1 LLIFDVTT
9 ETKKKI
15 NKISDASFDTLSIYL
30 NIAMYIQSFN
40 NIHRF
45 IFIAIATI
53 SSPWRRSARHFG
65 TNLYYKIVV

>member
-1 LLIFDVTT
+1 
-9 ETKKKI
+9 
-15 NKISDASFDTLSIYL
+15 
-30 NIAMYIQSFN
+30 MYIQSF

-65 TNLYYKIVV
+65 TNLL